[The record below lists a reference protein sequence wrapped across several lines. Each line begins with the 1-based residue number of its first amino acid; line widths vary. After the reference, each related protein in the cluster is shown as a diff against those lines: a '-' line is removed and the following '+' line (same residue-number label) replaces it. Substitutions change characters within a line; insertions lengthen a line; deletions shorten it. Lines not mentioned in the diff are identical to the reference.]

1 MLTVSG
7 VSARTT
13 AAMLGRPTV
22 WWWGVLWC
30 TTVLVV
36 LVVVVILRST
46 VVTLTSMALVL
57 RGSRTAIAGWR
68 VLVYLDQRRTMNL
81 MAQRT
86 LSSVTARTLLLAV
99 AVLRLSTITSLC
111 AVLAGLRVLLG
122 SGATVLVIAVLVASM
137 LVATVLAART
147 LVGALVL

>member
-57 RGSRTAIAGWR
+57 RGSRTAIAG
-68 VLVYLDQRRTMNL
+68 
-81 MAQRT
+81 